1 MREAAPIPAEIA
13 SIYFFFERRGLF
25 IPSSVLCPEEFIYG
39 ILLWEGKA
47 IARTQGC
54 RT

>member
-13 SIYFFFERRGLF
+13 SISFFFF